1 MKNHKQ
7 VLMTAAA
14 LSGAVAIAL
23 GAFGAHALSDFLQ
36 ETGRQSTFETA
47 VSYQFWHTLALF
59 FSASQIR
66 RKKSRGWIPVGY
78 AFLIGIV
85 VFSGSLYLLVFTQTP
100 ALGAIA
106 PLGGTALIVGWLL
119 AAYISIRGK

>member
-1 MKNHKQ
+1 
-7 VLMTAAA
+7 
-14 LSGAVAIAL
+14 VAIAL